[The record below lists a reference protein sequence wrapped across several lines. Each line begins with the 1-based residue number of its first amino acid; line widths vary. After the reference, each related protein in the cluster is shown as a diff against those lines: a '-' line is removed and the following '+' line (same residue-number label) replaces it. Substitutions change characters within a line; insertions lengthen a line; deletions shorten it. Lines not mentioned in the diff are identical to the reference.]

1 MTLNV
6 DQRQQQ
12 IADDYR
18 EAFESTYGQKR
29 LVMKWH
35 TEKGEALGMR
45 VSIDG
50 GNVSTMSWSDLK
62 EATQQ
67 FNAGKI
73 GHIH

>member
-1 MTLNV
+1 MSLNV

-18 EAFESTYGQKR
+18 EAFEATYGQKR

-35 TEKGEALGMR
+35 SEKGETVGMR

-50 GNVSTMSWSDLK
+50 GNVSTMSWRDLE
-62 EATQQ
+62 EAIRQ